1 MHWSVYCIL
10 HICFPGTCHKLSAVD
25 LFENTGSPTR
35 TCSLLYFLARIGA
48 PKSGP
53 KICLVHLKG
62 NNLIDLVG
70 FGPTEVVF
78 WVASPGN
85 LEDPLLFD
93 EGGLSTTSPEAS
105 STRKLVNTKF
115 TTNSG
120 SASMTSKVRFP
131 TSKDGCFC
139 IYSEQDPN
147 KKRKYYITNMRKT
160 WPRGHGVVGSW
171 CKQSCCS
178 CSFIFIFKP
187 GHIDCR
193 HHHRIFHGRFG
204 AISMATKRV
213 TVLIPRLRWMSFWNV
228 EELSMNAEGV
238 RKFSMCQ
245 FGGLMLYFT
254 LIFEY
259 V

>member
-1 MHWSVYCIL
+1 MVWFVPFCAKSMDVRSSTILHTYPRCELFLVFFQVSILHIRPPCIDLYTVYCIL
-10 HICFPGTCHKLSAVD
+10 HIRFPETFHKLPAVD
-25 LFENTGSPTR
+25 LFANTGSSTR
-35 TCSLLYFLARIGA
+35 TCSLLYLLAKIRA

-105 STRKLVNTKF
+105 STRKLANTKF

-131 TSKDGCFC
+131 TSKDWCFC
-139 IYSEQDPN
+139 IYNEQDPN
-147 KKRKYYITNMRKT
+147 KKN
-160 WPRGHGVVGSW
+160 GSIIL
-171 CKQSCCS
+171 Q
-178 CSFIFIFKP
+178 
-187 GHIDCR
+187 
-193 HHHRIFHGRFG
+193 
-204 AISMATKRV
+204 T
-213 TVLIPRLRWMSFWNV
+213 
-228 EELSMNAEGV
+228 
-238 RKFSMCQ
+238 
-245 FGGLMLYFT
+245 
-254 LIFEY
+254 
-259 V
+259 